1 MSDIAASGRAV
12 RPIVLPYR
20 DLSVW
25 KKSTTLVLEFY
36 RSTQAFPKIETYGLT
51 SQLHRAAVS
60 IPSKIAEGQARL
72 STGEFK
78 HFSENARGSLAEIE
92 TQILISKD
100 LGYLQPEQAKPSYP

>member
-12 RPIVLPYR
+12 RPIVLSYR

-51 SQLHRAAVS
+51 WQ
-60 IPSKIAEGQARL
+60 
-72 STGEFK
+72 
-78 HFSENARGSLAEIE
+78 
-92 TQILISKD
+92 
-100 LGYLQPEQAKPSYP
+100 